1 MGDALHL
8 DNLLIHDMM
17 TCGYLTEPGKF
28 SQLKYSSYPSVY
40 YLYGLRSA
48 RYNYPFLQ
56 IHDLLDLLIATTT

>member
-1 MGDALHL
+1 
-8 DNLLIHDMM
+8 M